1 MPLADRSGLQI
12 RPAALTDKVNS
23 AYLKVVRPRPIPAL
37 ARLQRFGRLGR
48 APQLSPATSDLDLLG
63 DFNGIVNIDAEM
75 ANGALDLRVTE
86 EQLDSAQISG
96 APVNQ
101 RRLGSTQ

>member
-1 MPLADRSGLQI
+1 
-12 RPAALTDKVNS
+12 
-23 AYLKVVRPRPIPAL
+23 
-37 ARLQRFGRLGR
+37 
-48 APQLSPATSDLDLLG
+48 LLRNR
-63 DFNGIVNIDAEM
+63 NGIINLDAEVSY
-75 ANGALDLRVTE
+75 GALDLRVTE

>member
-1 MPLADRSGLQI
+1 MSAPPLRSDIHLFCYC
-12 RPAALTDKVNS
+12 D
-23 AYLKVVRPRPIPAL
+23 
-37 ARLQRFGRLGR
+37 
-48 APQLSPATSDLDLLG
+48 
-63 DFNGIVNIDAEM
+63 GIINLDAEVSY
-75 ANGALDLRVTE
+75 GALDLRVTE